1 MPDDQNFEPYIDWDD
16 LSDEMAD
23 DLSSRLTRFRKVSD
37 LFIKESNRKRRRR
50 PEKIRA
56 HAAEMLRLQYEL
68 SALYQAIVQTLV
80 TVPMMVHVAG
90 EKKTEQCESIDHDHI
105 VQRCTRCGSML
116 QSWHA
121 NTTVMTPLGPQE
133 IDEEDVTWWTPGSTV
148 AKSGDT
154 GGPPMLH
161 MYEIED
167 RELEKH
173 EMVCVDLAE
182 MMK

>member
-1 MPDDQNFEPYIDWDD
+1 MPEDQNFEPYIDWEE

-23 DLSSRLTRFRKVSD
+23 DLFSRIVRFRRVSD
-37 LFIKESNRKRRRR
+37 LFVKESKRKRRRR
-50 PEKIRA
+50 SKKIRA
-56 HAAEMLRLQYEL
+56 YAAEMLKLQSEL
-68 SALYQAIVQTLV
+68 SAMHQAIMQTLV
-80 TVPMMVHVAG
+80 TIPMMVHVAG
-90 EKKTEQCESIDHDHI
+90 EKKAETCESSADDHV

-116 QSWHA
+116 QAWHA
-121 NTTVMTPLGPQE
+121 NTMVMTPLGPQE

-161 MYEIED
+161 MYEIEG